1 MKYEI
6 KGDKIVAETGDEF
19 DHMQVQ
25 IGSHTL
31 TAYNDWFG
39 RDVLPL
45 WERHG
50 LVDRLRGNVMRYLEI
65 GVNCGVSFAWVM
77 EHLLRKDGEAI
88 GVDGYTHSRG
98 RVHAGLRVARDL
110 CHKNLAPWTGNFRLI
125 EEPSQLA
132 LSRSLNAFF
141 DSVHR
146 GIEPVKYDF
155 DLVYVD
161 GDHYAPRALF
171 DMCAAFELMADGGV
185 IIIDDYDRQFSH
197 GAKQVRPAV
206 NAFFDCWS
214 NVLEPLFIVQK
225 QAAFIK
231 RTSRGDRRKKRRQ
244 K

>member
-1 MKYEI
+1 MQYEI
-6 KGDKIVAETGDEF
+6 KGDKIVTIEGGHEF
-19 DHMQVQ
+19 DCQQVQ
-25 IGSHTL
+25 VGDHML
-31 TAYNDWFG
+31 TAYNNWFS
-39 RDVLPL
+39 RDVLPI
-45 WERHG
+45 WQANG
-50 LVDRLRGNVMRYLEI
+50 VIGKLRGNVMRYLEI

-77 EHLLRKDGEAI
+77 ENLLHKDGEAV

-110 CHKNLAPWTGNFRLI
+110 CLKNLAPWTGNYRLI

-132 LSRSLNAFF
+132 LSRSLHAYF

-146 GIEPVKYDF
+146 KVSPVKHDF

-206 NAFFDCWS
+206 NAFFDCYS
-214 NVLEPLFIVQK
+214 NVIEPMFMTQK

-231 RTSRGDRRKKRRQ
+231 RTSRRRK
-244 K
+244 